1 MSKLCPPKV
10 KANCTST
17 VTHTLQGGSGVA
29 VRIRAQTLQVSSQ
42 DGVSLSCDLTQALC
56 SFSLDGLLHGQRKK
70 NIELNL
76 FCCHCLLT
84 CLLVLFCTGA
94 SVGLL
99 GTNDNEAG
107 NDSPL
112 PDGSQAQSLES
123 FLNGW
128 QVGQVRVVLTTHCP
142 HTLQKC

>member
-1 MSKLCPPKV
+1 M
-10 KANCTST
+10 
-17 VTHTLQGGSGVA
+17 A
-29 VRIRAQTLQVSSQ
+29 VRIRAHTLQVSSQ

-56 SFSLDGLLHGQRKK
+56 SFSLDGLLHGQRK
-70 NIELNL
+70 NISLNL
-76 FCCHCLLT
+76 FCSVSLSMF
-84 CLLVLFCTGA
+84 VLFCTGA

-128 QVGQVRVVLTTHCP
+128 QVGQVRVILTTHCP

>member
-1 MSKLCPPKV
+1 MCPLKV

-29 VRIRAQTLQVSSQ
+29 VRIRAHTLQVSSQ
-42 DGVSLSCDLTQALC
+42 NGVSLSCDLTQALC
-56 SFSLDGLLHGQRKK
+56 SFTLDGLLHGQTK
-70 NIELNL
+70 NIHQSQ
-76 FCCHCLLT
+76 FCCRCLLT
-84 CLLVLFCTGA
+84 CLFIRCTGA

-112 PDGSQAQSLES
+112 PDGSQAQSLDS
-123 FLNGW
+123 FLSGW
-128 QVGQVRVVLTTHCP
+128 QVGQVRI
-142 HTLQKC
+142 